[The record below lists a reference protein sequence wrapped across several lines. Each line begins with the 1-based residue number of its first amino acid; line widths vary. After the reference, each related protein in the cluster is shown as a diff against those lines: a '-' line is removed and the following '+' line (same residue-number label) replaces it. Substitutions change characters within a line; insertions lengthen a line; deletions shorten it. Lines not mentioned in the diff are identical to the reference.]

1 MHDMIADLD
10 QASIS
15 IRSSSSNEYSSSTLD
30 RESTPDQI
38 DWGIVRHH
46 LLVLDQERFHA
57 RK

>member
-1 MHDMIADLD
+1 MIADLD